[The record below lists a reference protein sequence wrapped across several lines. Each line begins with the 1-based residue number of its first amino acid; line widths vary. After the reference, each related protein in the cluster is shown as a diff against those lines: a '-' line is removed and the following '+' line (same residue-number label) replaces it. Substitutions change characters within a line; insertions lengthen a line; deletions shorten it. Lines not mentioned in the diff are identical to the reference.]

1 MRLTACVY
9 ARYVRLIACI
19 SPDWMRTGI
28 TTHLGLIAH
37 PAISFVCGDCAA
49 KDRRP
54 KIGGRGMGR
63 EGELCNEYI
72 LLCPGKSI
80 AHFSRGIEG
89 ATKRGVVPKGC
100 GCLWRKKRCKGSRIG
115 SPFIEVGVG
124 AAEVGGR
131 STQRSQDHSQR

>member
-1 MRLTACVY
+1 M
-9 ARYVRLIACI
+9 RLIACI

-28 TTHLGLIAH
+28 TTHLGLSAH
-37 PAISFVCGDCAA
+37 PAISFVDCAA

-63 EGELCNEYI
+63 EGELCNEYN

-89 ATKRGVVPKGC
+89 LPQWIRSQWMRMFVE
-100 GCLWRKKRCKGSRIG
+100 KKRCKGSRIG
-115 SPFIEVGVG
+115 SPFIEV
-124 AAEVGGR
+124 EKE
-131 STQRSQDHSQR
+131 QK